1 MSPTA
6 SADVPGC
13 ATWQRTALMIA
24 ARHGQDDVVI
34 RALETSCTQ
43 PQLDVVD
50 EQGNTAVMIAAREGH
65 KKVVEA
71 LIAAG
76 ADLSIENLENQTAA
90 DLAKTE
96 EIRAAVK
103 KGEAQAES
111 LLRTIMAMAKK
122 DESIAAGASAASSSS
137 NDGGLKA
144 LQSMGVPAELL
155 ALAGDDLP
163 RFSAESPY

>member
-1 MSPTA
+1 MAPKDGPA
-6 SADVPGC
+6 PGC

-50 EQGNTAVMIAAREGH
+50 EHGNTAVMIAAREGH

-76 ADLSIENLENQTAA
+76 ADLSLQNVDGQTAA
-90 DLAKTE
+90 DLAPTE
-96 EIRAAVK
+96 EIRMAIK

-111 LLRTIMAMAKK
+111 LLRTIMAMGKK
-122 DESIAAGASAASSSS
+122 EDAAAGSSSQ
-137 NDGGLKA
+137 DGGLKT
-144 LQSMGVPAELL
+144 LQNMGVPAELL
-155 ALAGDDLP
+155 ALAGDVP